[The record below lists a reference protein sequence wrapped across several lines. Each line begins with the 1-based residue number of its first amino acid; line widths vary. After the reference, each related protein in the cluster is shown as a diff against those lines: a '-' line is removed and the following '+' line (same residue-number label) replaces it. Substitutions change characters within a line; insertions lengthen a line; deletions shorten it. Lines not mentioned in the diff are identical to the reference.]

1 MDTGKLIQINTELIQ
16 CITHIEDFLEYQYE
30 LYDKQE
36 IQKKI
41 MNYIDEL
48 TEKLKTIQGE
58 TNEQSVGSIPE
69 SKFYYC

>member
-1 MDTGKLIQINTELIQ
+1 MDTDKLILINKELIQ

-30 LYDKQE
+30 MYDKQE

-48 TEKLKTIQGE
+48 TERLKTINGG
-58 TNEQSVGSIPE
+58 TDEQSIDNLPQ

>member
-1 MDTGKLIQINTELIQ
+1 MDTDKLILINKELIQ

-30 LYDKQE
+30 MYDKQE

-48 TEKLKTIQGE
+48 TERLKTINGG
-58 TNEQSVGSIPE
+58 TDEQSIDNIPQ

>member
-1 MDTGKLIQINTELIQ
+1 MDSDKLILINKELIQ

-30 LYDKQE
+30 MYDKQE

-48 TEKLKTIQGE
+48 TERLKTINE
-58 TNEQSVGSIPE
+58 DVDEQSIDNIPGSE
-69 SKFYYC
+69 FYYC